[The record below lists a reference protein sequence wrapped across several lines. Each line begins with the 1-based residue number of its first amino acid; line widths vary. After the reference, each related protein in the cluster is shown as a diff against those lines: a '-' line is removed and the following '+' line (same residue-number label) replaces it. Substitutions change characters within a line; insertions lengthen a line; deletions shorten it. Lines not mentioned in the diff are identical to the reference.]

1 MESTLLRSR
10 ILPAFADTVPA
21 GDNRTLRS
29 LCRIILRE
37 IPTHDDTAKVL
48 YIGVA
53 GRITTIFDQL
63 YRFLVIRAAGQT
75 FIAFLTAIHR
85 TEQIS
90 RMVGNGILA
99 FAVIFVVVIFI
110 YMSMR
115 LQQKQQEERHFIETY
130 TISLVKGF
138 TGDSISLFVNDS
150 LISNKTIIEE
160 PYTVEVGRFAEQSA
174 LLIVDNKTELVST
187 FDLSERGGNYQFEK
201 EEDGIKQ
208 LAK

>member
-1 MESTLLRSR
+1 M
-10 ILPAFADTVPA
+10 A
-21 GDNRTLRS
+21 
-29 LCRIILRE
+29 
-37 IPTHDDTAKVL
+37 
-48 YIGVA
+48 
-53 GRITTIFDQL
+53 
-63 YRFLVIRAAGQT
+63 
-75 FIAFLTAIHR
+75 HR
-85 TEQIS
+85 LNTNKQF
-90 RMVGNGILA
+90 MVGNGILA
-99 FAVIFVVVIFI
+99 FADHELFVGVVIFI

>member
-1 MESTLLRSR
+1 M
-10 ILPAFADTVPA
+10 A
-21 GDNRTLRS
+21 
-29 LCRIILRE
+29 
-37 IPTHDDTAKVL
+37 
-48 YIGVA
+48 
-53 GRITTIFDQL
+53 
-63 YRFLVIRAAGQT
+63 
-75 FIAFLTAIHR
+75 HR
-85 TEQIS
+85 LNTNKQF
-90 RMVGNGILA
+90 MVGNGILA

-115 LQQKQQEERHFIETY
+115 LQQKQQEERHF
-130 TISLVKGF
+130 
-138 TGDSISLFVNDS
+138 
-150 LISNKTIIEE
+150 IIEE

>member
-1 MESTLLRSR
+1 M
-10 ILPAFADTVPA
+10 A
-21 GDNRTLRS
+21 
-29 LCRIILRE
+29 
-37 IPTHDDTAKVL
+37 
-48 YIGVA
+48 
-53 GRITTIFDQL
+53 
-63 YRFLVIRAAGQT
+63 
-75 FIAFLTAIHR
+75 HR
-85 TEQIS
+85 LNTNKQF
-90 RMVGNGILA
+90 MVGNGILA

-174 LLIVDNKTELVST
+174 LLIVDNKTCLLYTSPSPR
-187 FDLSERGGNYQFEK
+187 D
-201 EEDGIKQ
+201 
-208 LAK
+208 